1 MREPCL
7 ESVNPSPARDTR
19 ARSLDLECYY
29 GDVMS
34 KTGETAPSPPQD
46 DAAAAPFEPWSP
58 GPGEDD
64 DPLIFWMLSLTPNQR
79 LEVAQDFVDSILALR
94 RGRRA

>member
-1 MREPCL
+1 M
-7 ESVNPSPARDTR
+7 ES
-19 ARSLDLECYY
+19 LECYY
-29 GDVMS
+29 GAVMS
-34 KTGETAPSPPQD
+34 KTGETAPSPGQD
-46 DAAAAPFEPWSP
+46 DSAAVPFEPWSP

-94 RGRRA
+94 RGRRT